1 VMSFYAMA
9 FMDITP
15 FGSLL
20 AGFMTT
26 EIGAPLTV
34 VITGIAIT
42 ILKEG
47 E

>member
-1 VMSFYAMA
+1 MMSFYAMA

-20 AGFMTT
+20 AGFMATK
-26 EIGAPLTV
+26 IGAPLTV
-34 VITGIAIT
+34 VITRIAVT
-42 ILKEG
+42 ILKEV